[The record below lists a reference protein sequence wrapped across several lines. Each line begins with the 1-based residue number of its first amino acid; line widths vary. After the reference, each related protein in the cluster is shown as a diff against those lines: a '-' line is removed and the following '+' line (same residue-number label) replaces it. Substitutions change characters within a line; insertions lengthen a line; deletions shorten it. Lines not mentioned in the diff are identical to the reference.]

1 MKNINRLNDLFIR
14 FLLASLGNE
23 DILENIVNAVLINKG
38 FKMLKNLKILNPYN
52 LKDNTFLKESI
63 LDVKAITQD
72 NKVIIIEIQ
81 LFGNKYFL
89 NRIIYYIAKN
99 INIFVITENLFY
111 TLLELQ
117 CFLIILIICEI

>member
-38 FKMLKNLKILNPYN
+38 FKTLKNLKILNPYN

>member
-38 FKMLKNLKILNPYN
+38 FKTLKNLKILNPYN

-63 LDVKAITQD
+63 LDVKAITKD
-72 NKVIIIEIQ
+72 NKVVIIEIQ

>member
-63 LDVKAITQD
+63 LDVKAITKD
-72 NKVIIIEIQ
+72 NKVVIIEIQ

>member
-14 FLLASLGNE
+14 FLLASIGNE

-38 FKMLKNLKILNPYN
+38 FKTLKNLKILNHYN
-52 LKDNTFLKESI
+52 LKDNTYLKESI

-89 NRIIYYIAKN
+89 NRIIYYTAKN

-111 TLLELQ
+111 ILL
-117 CFLIILIICEI
+117 

>member
-14 FLLASLGNE
+14 FLLASIGNE

-38 FKMLKNLKILNPYN
+38 FKTLKNLKILNPYN